1 MSTNRISVCD
11 MGAVPNAGELQTT
24 AFQAAI
30 DKAFLNGG
38 GTVCVPAGEYHI
50 GCIRLRSNVTL
61 MLLRG
66 ARLVGSRDINDYAF
80 PINDTVEPMPEAH
93 RTDELYDPQRIG
105 KCIGDF
111 FIKSGS
117 RWNRGLIYALEAE
130 NISIIAEPDV
140 LIDGN
145 NPYDELGEEGYRGP
159 HGISLHY
166 CSNVRLSGYEMCNTG
181 NWAHNLSFCHNVT
194 MTGVTVNGGHD
205 GIHFNKCNNVEISSC
220 RFYTGDDCVAGI
232 ANLNV
237 TVHDCLMNSACSG
250 LRFGGTNALVKNC
263 IFYGPAE
270 YGFRGGMTKEQKQSG
285 EVAQQPQKRNMLSM
299 FTYFSDFSVEHTGEN
314 DNIVFVDCTAR
325 NTDRF
330 MQYNLFGNE
339 RWQANA
345 PLRSITF
352 KNVRVENIALPLYV
366 YGTKEIPVTLK
377 LDKVRVSFREGVS
390 PTALIHAGRF
400 EKIVLD
406 DVSVTNL
413 QDAPLVKCFNGS
425 GEIVARELNGI
436 SEDKISENTSE
447 AWYCKPI

>member
-1 MSTNRISVCD
+1 
-11 MGAVPNAGELQTT
+11 
-24 AFQAAI
+24 
-30 DKAFLNGG
+30 
-38 GTVCVPAGEYHI
+38 
-50 GCIRLRSNVTL
+50 
-61 MLLRG
+61 
-66 ARLVGSRDINDYAF
+66 
-80 PINDTVEPMPEAH
+80 
-93 RTDELYDPQRIG
+93 
-105 KCIGDF
+105 
-111 FIKSGS
+111 
-117 RWNRGLIYALEAE
+117 
-130 NISIIAEPDV
+130 
-140 LIDGN
+140 
-145 NPYDELGEEGYRGP
+145 
-159 HGISLHY
+159 
-166 CSNVRLSGYEMCNTG
+166 
-181 NWAHNLSFCHNVT
+181 
-194 MTGVTVNGGHD
+194 
-205 GIHFNKCNNVEISSC
+205 
-220 RFYTGDDCVAGI
+220 
-232 ANLNV
+232 
-237 TVHDCLMNSACSG
+237 
-250 LRFGGTNALVKNC
+250 
-263 IFYGPAE
+263 
-270 YGFRGGMTKEQKQSG
+270 
-285 EVAQQPQKRNMLSM
+285 M

-413 QDAPLVKCFNGS
+413 QDAPLVKCFNAS